1 MQQESPWPSRGSQ
14 ADLYPDQYICARL
27 IHIFLLSDR
36 WSDRTGQTILSDV
49 SLIGLSSR
57 VGGGSRN
64 QLMAYFALVFVAVS
78 V

>member
-1 MQQESPWPSRGSQ
+1 
-14 ADLYPDQYICARL
+14 
-27 IHIFLLSDR
+27 LSDR